1 MKKKISICTG
11 RFQKLYGPFGALDV
25 AKKAGADG
33 VDFTL
38 TGFYDCLKP
47 DNLYNQGDEAV
58 IAHFTALREYAD
70 SIGIEFAQ
78 THGRIYGLR
87 MDPVKD
93 AAYYKGARLDCIATR
108 ILGARHCV
116 FHTVSTN
123 CLPKGT
129 TPQQMRRL
137 NFEMFTGVL
146 PYAKENGIKI
156 ATETFG
162 NLGPAYTE
170 LDFFGDA
177 EEFIKGY
184 EAVASEED
192 FRKYFCYCVDTG
204 HSNMAAHMEGQPS
217 VPDLIRRLGSAVE
230 VLHLNDNEG
239 KTDMH
244 AIPFVRSHPR
254 TGALNWQEV
263 FRALDDIGYKGYY
276 NLEMGWNTYGFN
288 FSTEEAIFGVKVMKN
303 LLSMYG
309 GEPSEGFIDETPYL

>member
-25 AKKAGADG
+25 AKKVGADA

-38 TGFYDCLKP
+38 TGFYDCLKT
-47 DNLYNQGDEAV
+47 DNLYTKGDEAV
-58 IAHFTALREYAD
+58 IEHFTELRKYAD

-78 THGRIYGLR
+78 THGRIRGIC
-87 MDPVKD
+87 MDSVKD
-93 AAYYKGARLDCIATR
+93 DAFYKGARLDCIATR
-108 ILGARHCV
+108 ILGAKHCV
-116 FHTVSTN
+116 FHTVSSN
-123 CLPKGT
+123 QLPKDI
-129 TPQQMRRL
+129 TPEAMHEL
-137 NFEMFTGVL
+137 NFKMFTGVL

-162 NLGPAYTE
+162 NLGPAYTDM
-170 LDFFGDA
+170 DFFGDV

-184 EAVASEED
+184 EVVASVKD
-192 FRKYFCYCVDTG
+192 FRDYFCYCVDTG
-204 HSNMAAHMEGQPS
+204 HSNMAAHHPGQPS
-217 VPDLIRRLGSAVE
+217 VPDLIRRLGPAVE

-239 KTDMH
+239 QTDMH
-244 AIPFVRSHPR
+244 AIPFVRSHPL
-254 TGALNWQEV
+254 THALNWQDV
-263 FRALDDIGYKGYY
+263 FQALDEIGYQGYY

-309 GEPSEGFIDETPYL
+309 GEPAEGFINDMPQ

>member
-11 RFQKLYGPFGALDV
+11 RFQKLYGPFRALEI
-25 AKKAGADG
+25 AKEVGADA

-47 DNLYNQGDEAV
+47 DNLYKESDDTV
-58 IAHFTALREYAD
+58 IAHFEALKRHAD

-78 THGRIYGLR
+78 THGRIKGLC
-87 MDPVKD
+87 MDKEKD
-93 AAYYKGARLDCIATR
+93 EAFYKGARLDCIATR
-108 ILGARHCV
+108 ILGAKHCV

-129 TPQQMRRL
+129 TPEEMRRL
-137 NFEMFTGVL
+137 NYEMFTGIL

-162 NLGPAYTE
+162 NLGPHYTE
-170 LDFFGDA
+170 MDFFGDA

-184 EAVASEED
+184 EAVASVED
-192 FRKYFCYCVDTG
+192 FRDYFCYCVDTG
-204 HSNMAAHMEGQPS
+204 HSNMAAHWPGQPT
-217 VPDLIRRLGSAVE
+217 VPDLIRRLGRKVE

-239 KTDMH
+239 LTDMH
-244 AIPFVRSHPR
+244 AVPFVRSHPR
-254 TGALNWQEV
+254 TGALNWEDI
-263 FRALDDIGYKGYY
+263 FCALDEIGYEGYY
-276 NLEMGWNTYGFN
+276 NLEMGWNTYGWN

-309 GEPSEGFIDETPYL
+309 GEPVEGFIEDK